1 MLIARV
7 AVAAATYA
15 IDRPYA
21 YFVTPEQAGQVRKGM
36 RVLVPFGR
44 GDRPSEGLILALGE
58 EEPDAACKPITQ
70 LLERSPILDP
80 WALRLV
86 LWLRERYFCTV
97 FDAARTMIPTGLWF
111 TLTEVYELAPGIGR
125 DEAERR
131 LAHAPA
137 AKLVLELLYV
147 CGGRAEMK
155 QIRSLLVQLK
165 DPRGPVRTLMR
176 AGVVVRRT
184 VARRRIGDKRE
195 QRAVLAM
202 DPERALALV
211 TPKRRTA
218 PMRYAVTE
226 LLCAMRSVSVK
237 ELTYFTGASRTT
249 LKSLAHSGIL
259 TFEEEAVYR
268 RALPAVPQGETR
280 PLAALDEAQEGA
292 FRGLADLLDRHTAQ
306 AALLYGVT
314 GSGKTQV
321 YLHLIRRTLDQG
333 RGAIVLV
340 PEISLTPS
348 LLRLFLSHF
357 GGEVAVLHSYLPA
370 GERCDEWRRIRAGRA
385 RVVVGTRSA
394 VFAPVPDL
402 GLIVLDEEQEGS
414 YQSESMVRDHAR
426 DVAKFRCTQSRALL
440 LLGSATPC
448 VESRYAAEIGQYHLF
463 TLTRRFNARALPAVM
478 IADMRE
484 ELRAGNASGLSQRL
498 RDELAENL
506 RRGEQSILFLNR
518 RGNSRMAV
526 CSSCGDVPHCPRCSV
541 HLTYHS
547 ANGRLMCHYCGWS
560 EPLPGACPACGGRFQ
575 FVGIGTQRLEEEVKA
590 LWPDIEVMRMDAD
603 TVSANGAH
611 EALLDRFRQKRVPIL
626 LGTQM
631 VAKGLDFEDVT
642 LVGAIDAD
650 LSLYADS
657 YRAAERTFSLIA
669 QVVGRAGR
677 GGKPGR
683 AVVQTWS
690 PDDDVIT
697 LAARQDYD
705 AFYESEKQVRQLL
718 QFPPFTD
725 LYRLTV
731 SGPEEAEVVRACTVL
746 CRSLEP
752 WLEAQRRAGGEGEVL
767 GPAPAPVVRVNDRYR
782 YRLLVKCRASKQV
795 RALLAQLLR
804 TAQLDPANRRLSL
817 WLDVDPMD

>member
-1 MLIARV
+1 MLIAKV

-15 IDRPYA
+15 IDRPYS
-21 YFVTPEQAGQVRKGM
+21 YLVMPDQAARARPGM

-44 GDRPSEGLILALGE
+44 GDRSSEGLILALGE
-58 EEPDAACKPITQ
+58 EEPDVSCKPITE
-70 LLERSPILDP
+70 LLDPSPILDP
-80 WALRLV
+80 WAMRLV
-86 LWLRERYFCTV
+86 LWMRERCFCTV
-97 FDAARTMIPTGLWF
+97 FDAALTMIPTGLWF
-111 TLTEVYELAPGIGR
+111 TLIETYELTPGLER

-137 AKLVLELLYV
+137 AQLVLELLYV
-147 CGGRAEMK
+147 CGGQAEMK
-155 QIRSLLVQLK
+155 QIRSLLIGLK
-165 DPRGPVRTLMR
+165 DPRAPVRTMVR
-176 AGVVVRRT
+176 AGVIVRRT
-184 VARRRIGDKRE
+184 VARRKVGDKRE
-195 QRAVLAM
+195 QRAVLTM
-202 DPERALALV
+202 DPERAMALV
-211 TPKRRTA
+211 TPKRRSA

-226 LLCAMRSVSVK
+226 LMCAMRSVSVK

-259 TFEEEAVYR
+259 SFEEREVYR
-268 RALPAVPQGETR
+268 RAVPVPRGEPK
-280 PLAALDEAQEGA
+280 PLAALNEPQEAA
-292 FRGLADLLDRHTAQ
+292 FRGLAELLDRDEPQ
-306 AALLYGVT
+306 ASLLYGVT

-340 PEISLTPS
+340 PEIALTPG
-348 LLRLFLSHF
+348 LLQIFLSHF
-357 GGEVAVLHSYLPA
+357 GGQVAVLHSCLPA
-370 GERCDEWRRIRAGRA
+370 GERCDEWKRIRAGRA

-402 GLIVLDEEQEGS
+402 GLIVLDEEQEGG
-414 YQSESMVRDHAR
+414 YQSESMVRYHAR

-440 LLGSATPC
+440 VLGSATPC
-448 VESRYAAEIGQYHLF
+448 VESRYAAESGQYHLF
-463 TLTRRFNARALPAVM
+463 TLSRRFNAHALPTVI
-478 IADMRE
+478 IADMKE
-484 ELRAGNASGLSQRL
+484 ELRTGNGSGLSRRL

-518 RGNSRMAV
+518 RGNSRLAV

-560 EPLPGACPACGGRFQ
+560 EPLPETCPACGGRFQ
-575 FVGIGTQRLEEEVKA
+575 FVGIGTQRLEEEVRA
-590 LWPDIEVMRMDAD
+590 LWPEIEVMRMDAD
-603 TVSANGAH
+603 TVSANGSH
-611 EALLDRFRQKRVPIL
+611 EALFDRFRQKHVPIL

-657 YRAAERTFSLIA
+657 YRAAERTFSLIT

-677 GGKPGR
+677 GEKPGR

-690 PDDDVIT
+690 PDNDVIT

-705 AFYESEKQVRQLL
+705 AFYESEKQVRRFLR
-718 QFPPFTD
+718 FPPFTD

-731 SGPEEAEVVRACTVL
+731 SGPEEAAVVRACTVL
-746 CRSLEP
+746 CQSLEP
-752 WLEAQRRAGGEGEVL
+752 WLAAQRLDGQEGEVL

-782 YRLLVKCRASKQV
+782 YRILVKCRASREV